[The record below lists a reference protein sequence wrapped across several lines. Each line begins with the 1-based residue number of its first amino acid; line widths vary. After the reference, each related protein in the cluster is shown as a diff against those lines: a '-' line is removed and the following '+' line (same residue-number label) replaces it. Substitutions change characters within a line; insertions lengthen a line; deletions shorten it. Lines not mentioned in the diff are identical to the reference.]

1 MTKDKKIKVAIIIL
15 KTIAAVGVLSMAI
28 AAPNALQALNI
39 FYKKD
44 KRKYNKAS
52 YVKRSITKLK
62 DNGMIEFVDKNGKKF
77 IRLTQKGKYKLLKYQ
92 IGELKIKK
100 PKIWDKKWRIIIFD
114 IKETKKNI
122 RNIVRQELVNL
133 GFIRLQNS
141 VWVFPYEC
149 EEIIIML
156 KSNLKIGKDILYIT
170 ADNIENDKWL
180 KKEFNL

>member
-1 MTKDKKIKVAIIIL
+1 MMKDKKIKVVLIIL
-15 KTIAAVGVLSMAI
+15 KTIAAVGLLSMAI
-28 AAPNALQALNI
+28 VAPNALQALDI

-52 YVKRSITKLK
+52 YIKRSLIRLK
-62 DNGMIEFVDKNGKKF
+62 DSGMIEFVDKNEKKF

-92 IGELKIKK
+92 MGELKIKK
-100 PKIWDKKWRIIIFD
+100 PRIWDKKWRIIIFD

-122 RNIVRQELVNL
+122 RNIIRRELVNL
-133 GFIRLQNS
+133 GFVRLQDS

-156 KSNLKIGKDILYIT
+156 KSSFRIGKDVLYIT
-170 ADNIENDKWL
+170 AENIENDKWL